1 MESKTTQAFWKC
13 FDRLPDNIQLNAKK
27 SYTLWRDN
35 PKHPGVNFKR
45 VSKKQPVFSAR
56 ISIDYRALGLMED
69 DTVTWFWIGSHAD
82 YDKLLK

>member
-1 MESKTTQAFWKC
+1 MDSKTTQAFWKC
-13 FDRLPDNIQLNAKK
+13 FDRLPENIQLSAKK
-27 SYTLWRDN
+27 SYALWRDN
-35 PKHPGVNFKR
+35 PKHPGVNFKS
-45 VSKKQPVFSAR
+45 VSRKQPVFSAR